1 MPQVPPYNP
10 PKKRSTWGW
19 IVALI
24 SIGLF
29 AAMFL
34 GFLLIGRQIRE
45 RVRTRVDPPQVSTPN
60 TGETAF
66 GEQGASF
73 SGRETIIT
81 KSFPLSAASRISINN
96 PSGEISI
103 ESWDQPQAEV
113 RVIKRGGS
121 RSDRRNTEIYYAAEG
136 DNLKIRTATPTR
148 GRGVEVAYEVKLP
161 RTLKLVTIESASGSV
176 VISDLTSAVS
186 VSTASGDVQLSD
198 ITGDITLNS
207 ASGDVSLSEI
217 AGKIKASAASGSI
230 ALTDITGSVQAN
242 TASGD
247 IKAVFESV
255 TPGEPLEFSTASGDV
270 EVMFKSD
277 INADL
282 DIETIKGEI
291 EIAEKFQI
299 SLEKQIVGQRAS
311 GRIGAGDQRLK
322 INTVNGDIKVTAE

>member
-81 KSFPLSAASRISINN
+81 KSFPLTAASRFSINN
-96 PSGEISI
+96 PNGEITI
-103 ESWDQPQAEV
+103 EGWDQPQAEV

-121 RSDRRNTEIYYAAEG
+121 RSDRRNTEVYYAVEG
-136 DNLKIRTATPTR
+136 DSLKIRTSPTR
-148 GRGVEVAYEVKLP
+148 GRGVEVAYEIKLP
-161 RTLKLVTIESASGSV
+161 RTLKLVTIESASGSA
-176 VISDLTSAVS
+176 SLADLKSAVS

-198 ITGDITLNS
+198 IIGDVTLNS
-207 ASGDVSLSEI
+207 ASGDVSLSEVT
-217 AGKIKASAASGSI
+217 GKIKANAASGSI
-230 ALTDITGSVQAN
+230 ALTGITGSVQAN

-247 IKAVFESV
+247 IKAVFEGV
-255 TPGEPLEFSTASGDV
+255 TAGEPLEFSTANGDV
-270 EVMFKSD
+270 EIEFKTD

-282 DIETIKGEI
+282 DIETIKGDI
-291 EIAEKFQI
+291 EIDEKFQI
-299 SLEKQIVGQRAS
+299 TPEKQIVGQRAS
-311 GRIGAGDQRLK
+311 GRIGAGGQRLK
-322 INTVNGDIKVTAE
+322 INTVNGDVKVISE